1 MLEGPLNSKL
11 KWPLRG
17 SCRVGSQRGRG
28 QLEEMWIPPLIWNST
43 SRKEITL
50 HTNSTKQYVSA
61 HGTYSEQLV
70 ADRQAADVPGNNSGP
85 S

>member
-1 MLEGPLNSKL
+1 MLEGPINSKL

-17 SCRVGSQRGRG
+17 SCRVGSQGGRG

-50 HTNSTKQYVSA
+50 HTNSNKQYM
-61 HGTYSEQLV
+61 
-70 ADRQAADVPGNNSGP
+70 VPIIRAILL
-85 S
+85 